1 MVRDENS
8 GRIHTVYISYAE
20 YKNDESCR
28 SFRKFVYMDPCVC
41 VCIYVYMYIYVIQ
54 LYGVKVFRPLLR
66 GKGETFYRS

>member
-41 VCIYVYMYIYVIQ
+41 VYMYICTYT
-54 LYGVKVFRPLLR
+54 LSNYTG
-66 GKGETFYRS
+66 